1 MPCNIDIVVDTSL
14 RRDVLLVCFVE
25 GRWLE
30 ILVWTETLSDAAGVD
45 GAASDEA
52 FGVVFA
58 DVEVG
63 AGGAGET

>member
-14 RRDVLLVCFVE
+14 RRDVLLVCLVE

-30 ILVWTETLSDAAGVD
+30 MLVWTETLSGAAGVD
-45 GAASDEA
+45 GATYDEA
-52 FGVVFA
+52 FGIVFA